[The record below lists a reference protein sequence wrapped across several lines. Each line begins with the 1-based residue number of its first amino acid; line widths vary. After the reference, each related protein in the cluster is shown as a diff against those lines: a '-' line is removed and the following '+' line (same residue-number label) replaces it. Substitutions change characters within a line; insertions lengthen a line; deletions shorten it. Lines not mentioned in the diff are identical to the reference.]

1 MKILPTEIQG
11 VVIIEPTYFHDSR
24 GGFYESFHSEK
35 YADLGLH
42 EPFVQDNI
50 SISKKNVLR
59 GLHYQKGQGQLVWC
73 SQGHVTDV
81 VVDVRPDS
89 PTYRKWLSIELKGEI
104 PKQIFMPEGI
114 AHGFLVQSDLAIMNY
129 KCTRHYSPADEGGI
143 LWNDPDLKIQ
153 WQCDN
158 PIVSERDRTHSTLN
172 KLRQR
177 SLDCTPWAGEFSP
190 W

>member
-1 MKILPTEIQG
+1 MKITQTNLKG
-11 VVIIEPTYFHDSR
+11 VTIIDPDYFHDSR

-35 YADLGLH
+35 YAALGIAD
-42 EPFVQDNI
+42 PFLQDNV
-50 SISKKNVLR
+50 SISQKNVLR
-59 GLHYQKGQGQLVWC
+59 GLHFQKGQGQLVWC
-73 SQGHVTDV
+73 SLGKVIDV
-81 VVDVRPDS
+81 VVDIRPES
-89 PTYRKWLSIELKGEI
+89 STYRKWISFDLDANH
-104 PKQIFMPEGI
+104 PKQIFMQDGI
-114 AHGFLVQSDLAIMNY
+114 AHGFYVISDLAIMNY

-177 SLDCTPWAGEFSP
+177 S
-190 W
+190 